1 MKEYVEELCE
11 RTMRAGYPVEVG
23 QIRLQSGYRDG
34 AVVGPVDYED
44 DKFCGIWF
52 VELGLAVSQKF
63 GRYRKALGQAGL
75 RFSGAVKKSEADVL
89 RDQLIEAL
97 DDRFGPENVIAAANT
112 TAEAGQIW
120 GRLWPC
126 KPSKGC
132 RGSGQNSPASVEIGG
147 TIAGPE

>member
-11 RTMRAGYPVEVG
+11 RTMRAGNPVEVG
-23 QIRLQSGYRDG
+23 RIRLQSGYRDG

-44 DKFCGIWF
+44 GKFCGVWF
-52 VELGLAVSQKF
+52 VEFGLAVSKKF
-63 GRYRKALGQAGL
+63 GRYRKTLGQAGL
-75 RFSGAVKKSEADVL
+75 RFSGAARKSEADML

-120 GRLWPC
+120 SRLWPC
-126 KPSKGC
+126 EPGKGG
-132 RGSGQNSPASVEIGG
+132 RSFGPNSPTSVETGG